1 MPIFKHCKQ
10 NQTSDATLGYKM
22 YFFFR
27 VCVCEREREREIERE
42 RAVKIDLHL
51 TSFGEASCWI
61 R

>member
-27 VCVCEREREREIERE
+27 VCVCVCVCERERERERERE
-42 RAVKIDLHL
+42 LLRL
-51 TSFGEASCWI
+51 TCI
-61 R
+61 